1 MRKDATEG
9 VGGNATSRV
18 ACAPLPL
25 TARCMVTFATAKR
38 ALLQFCFAKRDCHR
52 WQWRMRRRVIYAPQN
67 VFDMPALKH
76 IWWLKLLHAAPSRRL
91 EGFR

>member
-1 MRKDATEG
+1 
-9 VGGNATSRV
+9 
-18 ACAPLPL
+18 
-25 TARCMVTFATAKR
+25 
-38 ALLQFCFAKRDCHR
+38 
-52 WQWRMRRRVIYAPQN
+52 MRRRVIYAPQN